1 LYSSVLGLQGDGFRR
16 DTENPREA
24 GGTIVAGGAGADA
37 FVFAPSV
44 LAAPNPVT
52 HIADYS
58 AAQGDVIDNVG
69 GVRRCPR
76 HARYPRRGARANC
89 GRCQRHVR
97 DATGERRWFRR

>member
-44 LAAPNPVT
+44 LAAPNPSPISPT
-52 HIADYS
+52 TARRR
-58 AAQGDVIDNVG
+58 AAMEFGSVEASRRID
-69 GVRRCPR
+69 RLTR
-76 HARYPRRGARANC
+76 
-89 GRCQRHVR
+89 
-97 DATGERRWFRR
+97 TGK

>member
-1 LYSSVLGLQGDGFRR
+1 MYSSVLGLQGDGFRR

-58 AAQGDVIDNVG
+58 AAQGGD
-69 GVRRCPR
+69 GVRF
-76 HARYPRRGARANC
+76 RRGIAPDRSIDAN
-89 GRCQRHVR
+89 GQMISPLGG
-97 DATGERRWFRR
+97 DE